1 MRRLLIY
8 ALAVAAMAT
17 GAAFIGTAKAPSAV
31 AAGGVKCGS
40 SASIAY
46 FGPTTGPAG
55 PIGTELRDWSLLYAD
70 QWNAAG
76 KKPTIKIQ
84 EGDDK
89 FDTAVTST
97 LAQRFASDSNVLA
110 AIGPGSSQ
118 EVLAAGP
125 IFKRSAVPFVAAT
138 ATATELTNGQF
149 PTFSRIAAPDKIQAV
164 TTSQFIK
171 TKLRA
176 KQVLA
181 VDDQSSYGKPLA
193 NQVTSLLKGLGVK
206 VKHVSVTQKTAD
218 FSSVITSMP
227 SNTTV
232 VYLALQLPQQMTLF
246 GTQLKEQGKNVK
258 LMLSDAGGSGVKLSG
273 AVYYSTFGPDIT
285 HYPPAQPTIKAY
297 HAKFGGSAPLTAYGP
312 LAYVSGQ
319 VVVDAVAR
327 ACKSGTATRAQVL
340 AQIRRTNLKTSIFG
354 DPIKF
359 NSHGDRVGAHFFQ
372 FQLTKKGPV
381 PVK

>member
-1 MRRLLIY
+1 MRKLL
-8 ALAVAAMAT
+8 AFGLATAGLAV
-17 GAAFIGTAKAPSAV
+17 GAAFVGTTRAPSAV
-31 AAGGVKCGS
+31 AAGVNCSS

-55 PIGTELRDWSLLYAD
+55 PIGTELRNWSLLYAD

-76 KKPTIKIQ
+76 RKPAIKMQ

-89 FDTAVTST
+89 FDTAITST
-97 LAQRFASDSNVLA
+97 LAQKFASDSNLLA
-110 AIGPGSSQ
+110 VIGPGSSQ

-125 IFKRSAVPFVAAT
+125 IFKRSKVPFVAAS
-138 ATATELTNGQF
+138 ATATVLTNGQF
-149 PTFSRIAAPDKIQAV
+149 PTFLRIAAPDKIQAV
-164 TTSQFIK
+164 TTAQFIK

-193 NQVTSLLKGLGVK
+193 NQVTSLLQGLRVK
-206 VKHVSVTQKTAD
+206 VKHVSVTQKTTD
-218 FSSVITSMP
+218 FSSVIASMP
-227 SNTTV
+227 GNTDV
-232 VYLALQLPQQMTLF
+232 VYLAIQLPQQMTLF
-246 GTQLKEQGKNVK
+246 GTQLKQQGKNVK
-258 LMLSDAGGSGVKLSG
+258 MMLSDAGGSGVKLSG
-273 AVYYSTFGPDIT
+273 GVYYSTFGPDIT
-285 HYPPAQPTIKAY
+285 RYPPAKPTIKAY
-297 HAKFGGSAPLTAYGP
+297 HAKFGDSAPLTAYGP

-327 ACKSGTATRAQVL
+327 ACKNGTATRAEVL
-340 AQIRRTNLKTSIFG
+340 AQLHKTNLKRSIFG
-354 DPIKF
+354 DPIRF